1 MQCMKHFWTLL
12 IALCCTL
19 TVMGQRT
26 KSDSTPPQKSTGT
39 RAGTKDTGGGGQIMA
54 VPSAKATQKDSDRS
68 LQSAR
73 SGQVDSGRKNTQATR
88 RNAIDSNKTHS
99 GQAAAAGSSNNNN
112 QSGDSS
118 GSALP
123 ELSPAEQAARQQEAA
138 AALIRQQKDSVYKAR
153 RTEIRQ
159 QLYLYALNK
168 KGNAADY
175 TLYFPDYFYE
185 NSNNGSGN
193 GALVNVHNYRNRDLL
208 FYGFLGITLL
218 LGLIKIIFP
227 RYFNQVFWFF
237 LHPNDRKNNA
247 TEQIQGQHILPSLL
261 LNLFFV
267 LTGGLFLTQILRPGI
282 PGANFWPSW
291 LLFSGLLT
299 AVYLVKYLV
308 ILLSGWVFAA
318 PAAATIYNQ
327 VVFSINKII
336 GLILLPA
343 TVLISYGTN
352 ATIGH
357 VFTTIL
363 IIISILLIYRYIAS
377 FLLIKG
383 KLKVSAFHF
392 ILYLC
397 AVEIIPLLLVYKVLL
412 TNIGRFV

>member
-1 MQCMKHFWTLL
+1 MKHLWIFL
-12 IALCCTL
+12 ISICCRL
-19 TVMGQRT
+19 TVLGQYHKT
-26 KSDSTPPQKSTGT
+26 DST
-39 RAGTKDTGGGGQIMA
+39 RAGTTTGIKDTGGGGQLMV
-54 VPSAKATQKDSDRS
+54 VPPARATQKDSDKS
-68 LQSAR
+68 SQSTR
-73 SGQVDSGRKNTQATR
+73 RGQGDFVRKNTPATQSS
-88 RNAIDSNKTHS
+88 AIDSNKLHT
-99 GQAAAAGSSNNNN
+99 GQAAAAGTFNNNK
-112 QSGDSS
+112 QPGDS
-118 GSALP
+118 LKP
-123 ELSPAEQAARQQEAA
+123 EAA
-138 AALIRQQKDSVYKAR
+138 ATLVRQQKDSIYTAHR
-153 RTEIRQ
+153 IEIRQ
-159 QLYLYALNK
+159 QLSLYALNK
-168 KGNAADY
+168 KGNAPDY
-175 TLYFPDYFYE
+175 ALYFPDYFYE
-185 NSNNGSGN
+185 NSNSGAGS
-193 GALVNVHNYRNRDLL
+193 GALVTVHNYPNRDLL

-218 LGLIKIIFP
+218 LGLTKIIFP
-227 RYFNQVFWFF
+227 RYFNQIFWFF

-247 TEQIQGQHILPSLL
+247 SEQMQGQNVLPSLL

-291 LLFSGLLT
+291 LLFSGLL
-299 AVYLVKYLV
+299 AGVYLVKYLV

-318 PAAATIYNQ
+318 PVAATIYNQ

-343 TVLISYGTN
+343 TVLISYGTD
-352 ATIGH
+352 ATTGH
-357 VFTTIL
+357 VFTSVL